1 MVKCRRSGG
10 DYRDLYAGR
19 TLPELVA
26 TAITSGLNPATP
38 AIAVERATRADER
51 VIAGTIAD
59 LPEKLAAEP
68 PSGPVVVM
76 IGRVFGD
83 YVAAAAQELPADL
96 LARSGP
102 A

>member
-1 MVKCRRSGG
+1 VTTVVYMPVK
-10 DYRDLYAGR
+10 

-26 TAITSGLNPATP
+26 TAIGSGLDAATP

-51 VIAGTIAD
+51 VIATTIGE
-59 LPEKLAAEP
+59 LPAELAAQP

-83 YVAAAAQELPADL
+83 YVASAVIATTDDADEAAPPQQSA
-96 LARSGP
+96 GG
-102 A
+102 

>member
-1 MVKCRRSGG
+1 MTTVVYMPVK
-10 DYRDLYAGR
+10 

-26 TAITSGLNPATP
+26 TAISAGLDPATP

-51 VIAGTIAD
+51 VIAGTIGD
-59 LPEKLAAEP
+59 LPEKLAAQP

-83 YVAAAAQELPADL
+83 YVAAATQQLPTD
-96 LARSGP
+96 LARSRRP